1 MRWKTLD
8 QRLEGAVIR
17 RLRYEPNSGFVVI
30 ELADGREL
38 LVSACWEGCHV
49 LLDDS
54 CASYTSPFS
63 RPQTLENGI
72 TRS

>member
-1 MRWKTLD
+1 MIC
-8 QRLEGAVIR
+8 G
-17 RLRYEPNSGFVVI
+17 LRYDAESGFVVV

-54 CASYTSPFS
+54 CERNGPVPPFL
-63 RPQTLENGI
+63 R
-72 TRS
+72 R